1 MENRITVNT
10 TRFGEITIDRDDIY
24 TMPEGMLGFSSL
36 RQYIIM
42 DHHNNSFFKWL
53 QSVEKP
59 DLAFV
64 IANPAIFMPDY
75 GFEISQS
82 DIDLIRIEN
91 ENDCIVAVTL
101 VIPKNPEMITANLK
115 GPIVFNVKSRL
126 AKQIVLADSEYTVD
140 YRIFGNS

>member
-1 MENRITVNT
+1 MEKRITVNT

-36 RQYIIM
+36 RQYIII
-42 DHHNNSFFKWL
+42 DHQNNSFFKWL

-115 GPIVFNVKSRL
+115 GPIVFNIKSRL

>member
-1 MENRITVNT
+1 
-10 TRFGEITIDRDDIY
+10 
-24 TMPEGMLGFSSL
+24 
-36 RQYIIM
+36 
-42 DHHNNSFFKWL
+42 
-53 QSVEKP
+53 
-59 DLAFV
+59 
-64 IANPAIFMPDY
+64 MPDY

-91 ENDCIVAVTL
+91 ENDRIVAVTL

-126 AKQIVLADSEYTVD
+126 AKQIVLADSEYTAD